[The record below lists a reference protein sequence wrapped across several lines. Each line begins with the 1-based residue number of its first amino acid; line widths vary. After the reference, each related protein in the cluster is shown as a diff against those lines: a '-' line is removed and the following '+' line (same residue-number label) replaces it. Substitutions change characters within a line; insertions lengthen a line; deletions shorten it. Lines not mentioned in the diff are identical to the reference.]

1 MPYLRRFAPRTAPCP
16 ACRAKD
22 SFPDRALVPWAK
34 VCAGATF
41 RAWLDHPDHADRYLS
56 VAFQLEPRKSTLT
69 PRILTSMRW
78 GARPVAFLAPR
89 HGGAW
94 DNEFMSHRR
103 IPHHV
108 IRHGLSVWFDLCP
121 PHLRAWRR
129 RGANLRHRLL
139 LCLRCRWGVPAEV
152 VCIVLNVFLHIDDFN
167 ATPDAMVR
175 LGAVAFDTS
184 YLQVELVQV
193 LTPSQRHNLCL

>member
-1 MPYLRRFAPRTAPCP
+1 MPRPRVSRLRHAPPAPLAPRTAPCP

-22 SFPDRALVPWAK
+22 TFPDRALVPWAR
-34 VCAGATF
+34 VRAGATF
-41 RAWLDHPDHADRYLS
+41 RAWVDHPGHADRYLS

-103 IPHHV
+103 I
-108 IRHGLSVWFDLCP
+108 R
-121 PHLRAWRR
+121 
-129 RGANLRHRLL
+129 
-139 LCLRCRWGVPAEV
+139 
-152 VCIVLNVFLHIDDFN
+152 
-167 ATPDAMVR
+167 T
-175 LGAVAFDTS
+175 TS
-184 YLQVELVQV
+184 AG
-193 LTPSQRHNLCL
+193 TA